1 MPSQQLFDLK
11 KARSSLKWL
20 KPNIEE
26 LQKLGKMEM
35 EAMSANDL
43 DSADDLSKEIDSIL
57 SRIYRK
63 GIQLRNNDLT
73 LIDFPAL
80 INGLPAYLCW
90 KYGEEDIQF
99 WHYLEDGFAG
109 RRPIT
114 GQEEILSP
122 L

>member
-35 EAMSANDL
+35 EAMSAHDL

-114 GQEEILSP
+114 GQEEIFSP

>member
-35 EAMSANDL
+35 EAMSAHDL